1 LAVGEGQDLAPML
14 LVQRRSQILPLTDR
28 VALGAKEG
36 ACETRSPL
44 PVTTGRGKKCRLP

>member
-1 LAVGEGQDLAPML
+1 LAVGEGRDLAPSL
-14 LVQRRSQILPLTDR
+14 YEQHRSQVRPLTDR

-44 PVTTGRGKKCRLP
+44 PV

>member
-1 LAVGEGQDLAPML
+1 MRGRAL
-14 LVQRRSQILPLTDR
+14 LRALFEQQRSQFRPLTDR

-44 PVTTGRGKKCRLP
+44 PV